1 MKKFLALLLAVVCC
15 FSIIACDSG
24 AGDENTT
31 TPAATTTADPSV
43 TTTAPTGDNA
53 EPAEDKVVFVPR
65 SDNDKIK
72 EGTFVKVSEIDA
84 KYVQSTRN
92 GKVTLKWQT
101 PQIEIGGIPD
111 PETNGGQFY
120 RMDYALSLT
129 EGGNYYKNHMN
140 NNIQN
145 NNWHTSG
152 GTIRF
157 RTTSKTLTIMATM
170 HHASGAGDRFTGRGM
185 AGFDLYT
192 GTGTDRVY
200 LGGRMQNFTNTSMM
214 TETVTLPAGV
224 DGYNEILINMPL
236 YSGVTNILITLDE
249 DSLIAE
255 PLERDYDK
263 PILFYGS
270 SITQGACASR
280 PGVAFPNMVCRMLN
294 ADCRNLGY
302 SSGAHG
308 EDDTIAYLASQEM
321 CAFIMDYDHNANL
334 TQLTASHYKLYSA
347 VREAQPD
354 LPIIMLS
361 RPIFTPEYDTV
372 APDEDEARIKVI
384 ESTYKKAKAKGDKNV
399 YFINGYE
406 DFFPMQ
412 DELADLYSSDM
423 RHPNDT
429 GMYYMGLAI
438 YEILAPVLEAQ

>member
-1 MKKFLALLLAVVCC
+1 MKKILALLLAVICC
-15 FSIIACDSG
+15 FSVIACNGEGGND
-24 AGDENTT
+24 
-31 TPAATTTADPSV
+31 PAATTTGAP
-43 TTTAPTGDNA
+43 TPTTAPNGENTDPV
-53 EPAEDKVVFVPR
+53 EEQVVFVPR

-72 EGTFVKVSEIDA
+72 EGTFVKVSDIDA
-84 KYVQSTRN
+84 KYIQTNRN
-92 GKVTLKWQT
+92 GKITLKWQT

-111 PETNGGQFY
+111 PEINGGQFY
-120 RMDYALSLT
+120 RMDYAKSLT

-170 HHASGAGDRFTGRGM
+170 HHATGAGDRFTGRGM

-214 TETVTLPAGV
+214 TESVALPEGV

-236 YSGVTNILITLDE
+236 YSGVTNILITLDA

-302 SSGAHG
+302 SSGAKG
-308 EDDTIAYLASQEM
+308 EDDTIAYLAQQEM
-321 CAFIMDYDHNANL
+321 CAFVMDYDHNAGL
-334 TQLTASHYKLYSA
+334 QQLKDTHYKLYKA

-354 LPIIMLS
+354 LPIIMVS
-361 RPIFTPEYDTV
+361 RPIFTPEYANT
-372 APDEDEARIKVI
+372 PSDEDEDRIKTI
-384 ESTYKKAKAKGDKNV
+384 ESTYKKAKAAGDKNV

-438 YEILAPVLEAQ
+438 YEVLAPVLEAQKAQ

>member
-1 MKKFLALLLAVVCC
+1 MKKFLALLLAVICC
-15 FSIIACDSG
+15 FSIIACDGSG
-24 AGDENTT
+24 NEDATSG
-31 TPAATTTADPSV
+31 ATTTGTP
-43 TTTAPTGDNA
+43 TTAAPTTAGNSDVVT
-53 EPAEDKVVFVPR
+53 PVEDEVVFVPR
-65 SDNDKIK
+65 SDNDKIM
-72 EGTFVKVSEIDA
+72 EGTYVKVSEIDA
-84 KYVQSTRN
+84 KYVASVKGN
-92 GKVTLKWQT
+92 NVTLKYQT

-111 PETNGGQFY
+111 PETNGGMFY

-157 RTTSKTLTIMATM
+157 RTNAATITITAAM
-170 HHASGAGDRFTGRGM
+170 HHATGAGARFTGRGM
-185 AGFDLYT
+185 AGFDVYT
-192 GTGTDRVY
+192 GTGTDRLY
-200 LGGRMQNFTNTSMM
+200 CGGRMQNFTSTSAMV
-214 TETVTLPAGV
+214 ETVTLPT
-224 DGYNEILINMPL
+224 GYKEVLINMPL
-236 YSGVTNILITLDE
+236 YSGVSNIMITFPKDAE
-249 DSLIAE
+249 IAA
-255 PLERDYDK
+255 PLARDYDK

-308 EDDTIAYLASQEM
+308 EDGTIAYLAQQEM
-321 CAFIMDYDHNANL
+321 CAFVMDYDHNANVN
-334 TQLTASHYKLYSA
+334 QLKASHYKLYKA

-354 LPIIMLS
+354 LPIVMVS
-361 RPIFTPEYDTV
+361 RPIFTPEFANT
-372 APDEDEARIKVI
+372 PSDEDEERIKII
-384 ESTYKKAKAKGDKNV
+384 ESTYKKAKATGDKNV

-438 YEILAPVLEAQ
+438 YEVLAPVLEATKG

>member
-1 MKKFLALLLAVVCC
+1 MKKFLALALAAILCL
-15 FSIIACDSG
+15 SAIACTGDNGDANSTTG
-24 AGDENTT
+24 DVTTADVTTAGDPATT
-31 TPAATTTADPSV
+31 TPEE
-43 TTTAPTGDNA
+43 N
-53 EPAEDKVVFVPR
+53 KVVFVPR
-65 SDNDKIK
+65 SDDDKIK
-72 EGTFVKVSEIDA
+72 EGNFVKVADVGASYIQQN
-84 KYVQSTRN
+84 KN

-157 RTTSKTLTIMATM
+157 RTTSKTMTIMAMM
-170 HHASGAGDRFTGRGM
+170 HHATGAGERFTGRGM
-185 AGFDLYT
+185 AGFDVYT
-192 GTGTDRVY
+192 GTGTDRLY
-200 LGGRMQNFTNTSMM
+200 LGGRMQTFTSTSMM

-224 DGYNEILINMPL
+224 DGYNEVLINMPL
-236 YSGVTNILITLDE
+236 YSGISNILITLEADA
-249 DSLIAE
+249 LIAE
-255 PLERDYDK
+255 PLDRDFDK

-302 SSGAHG
+302 SSGAKG
-308 EDDTIAYLASQEM
+308 EDATIAYIAKQEM
-321 CAFIMDYDHNANL
+321 VAFVMDYDHNADVN
-334 TQLTASHYKLYSA
+334 QLNATHYKLYKA

-354 LPIIMLS
+354 LPIIMVS
-361 RPIFTPEYDTV
+361 RPIFTPDYANTSF
-372 APDEDEARIKVI
+372 DEDEQRIKII
-384 ESTYKKAKAKGDKNV
+384 ESTYKKAKATGDKNV

-412 DELADLYSSDM
+412 AEMADLYSSDM

-438 YEILAPVLEAQ
+438 YEVLAPVLEAQKG